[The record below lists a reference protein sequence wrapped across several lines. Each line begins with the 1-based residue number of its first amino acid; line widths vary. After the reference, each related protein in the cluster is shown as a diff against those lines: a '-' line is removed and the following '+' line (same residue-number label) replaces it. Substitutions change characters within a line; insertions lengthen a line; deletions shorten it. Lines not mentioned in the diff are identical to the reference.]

1 MKVAIVT
8 GATRGIGK
16 AIAKTL
22 SDNGYA
28 LVLNYRT
35 LTPTFEAFVEA
46 LPTEVLRVEGDVA
59 SYDAAKGI
67 VDAAIEKFGQ
77 VDVLINN
84 AGITRDNLILR
95 LEENDFDAVID
106 TNLKGTFNLTK
117 HVSRYM
123 LKKRSGRIIN
133 ISSVVGLKGNIGQ
146 SNYAAS
152 KAGVIGFTKS
162 VARELAPRGIT
173 VNCVAPGFIVS
184 DMTDAISEEAKTT
197 ALGQIP
203 LGRFGQT
210 SDIANTVLFLASE
223 HAAYITGQVITV
235 DGGMAI

>member
-16 AIAKTL
+16 SIAETL
-22 SDNGYA
+22 SNAGYT

-35 LTPTFEAFVEA
+35 LSESFEAFA
-46 LPTEVLRVEGDVA
+46 KSLPTEVQLIKGDVS
-59 SYDAAKGI
+59 SYEDAKKI
-67 VDAAIEKFGQ
+67 IDFTIEKFGQ
-77 VDVLINN
+77 VDVLVNN
-84 AGITRDNLILR
+84 AGITRDQLILK
-95 LEENDFDAVID
+95 LDESDFDAVID

-133 ISSVVGLKGNIGQ
+133 ISSVVGLKGNLGQ

-173 VNCVAPGFIVS
+173 VNAVAPGFIVS
-184 DMTDAISEEAKTT
+184 DMTDAVSEEAK
-197 ALGQIP
+197 ALALTQIP
-203 LGRFGQT
+203 LGKFGST
-210 SDIANTVLFLASE
+210 EDIANVVLFLASE
-223 HAAYITGQVITV
+223 QASYITGQVITV
-235 DGGMAI
+235 DGGMAM